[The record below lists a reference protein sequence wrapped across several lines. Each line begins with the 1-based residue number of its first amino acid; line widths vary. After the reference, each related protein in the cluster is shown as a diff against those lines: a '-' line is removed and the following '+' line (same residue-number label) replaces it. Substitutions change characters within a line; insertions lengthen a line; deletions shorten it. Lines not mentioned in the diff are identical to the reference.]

1 MSDCR
6 HKENGKGKEG
16 KRGKLYSLLCG
27 TIQNWGLWMKDML
40 VFVLLWQIF
49 CKPEIIPRHIFT
61 NDFF

>member
-6 HKENGKGKEG
+6 HKEKGKGKEG
-16 KRGKLYSLLCG
+16 KPEGNRVYGVY
-27 TIQNWGLWMKDML
+27 TIQNWGLWMTDTL

-49 CKPEIIPRHIFT
+49 CKPEIIPRHIFS